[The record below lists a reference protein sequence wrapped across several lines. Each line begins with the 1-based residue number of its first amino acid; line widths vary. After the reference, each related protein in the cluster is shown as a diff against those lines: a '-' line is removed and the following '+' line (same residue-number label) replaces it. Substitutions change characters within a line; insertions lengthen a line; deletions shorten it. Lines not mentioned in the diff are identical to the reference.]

1 MKSVAI
7 MQPYFFPYLGYF
19 QLIDAVDVYVNLDH
33 VSFMK
38 RSYMTRNVLKNETA
52 IHVKVKG
59 GSQNK
64 NCTEVMVDFSDR
76 YLVNLKKTIH
86 HLYAKSPYYATIEEQ
101 VLAPTLVEREVSISE
116 WNLDIIKQI
125 CYYLD
130 IKTTIVPSS
139 FAFNDLD
146 LKREAGLK
154 SIVRQLD
161 SNHYVNAIGGMELYD
176 KEDFNQNG
184 IHLNFIQ
191 MEELAVDNRYASILD
206 LMMRYDASFLKEE
219 LKKYTL
225 I

>member
-38 RSYMTRNVLKNETA
+38 RSYMTRNVLKNDTA
-52 IHVKVKG
+52 IQVKVKG

-76 YLVNLKKTIH
+76 YLINLKKTIH
-86 HLYAKSPYYATIEEQ
+86 HLYAKSPYYGIVEEQ
-101 VLAPTLVEREVSISE
+101 VLSPTLVEREVSISE
-116 WNLDIIKQI
+116 WNLDIIKRVCQ
-125 CYYLD
+125 YLD
-130 IKTTIVPSS
+130 IQTSIVPSS
-139 FAFNDLD
+139 FVFDDLD

-154 SIVRQLD
+154 SIVKQLNSD
-161 SNHYVNAIGGMELYD
+161 HYVNAIGGMELYD
-176 KEDFNQNG
+176 KADFNQSG
-184 IHLNFIQ
+184 IQLNFIQ
-191 MEELAVDNRYASILD
+191 MEELAVDNRYASVLD
-206 LMMRYDASFLKEE
+206 LMMRYDVNFLKAE